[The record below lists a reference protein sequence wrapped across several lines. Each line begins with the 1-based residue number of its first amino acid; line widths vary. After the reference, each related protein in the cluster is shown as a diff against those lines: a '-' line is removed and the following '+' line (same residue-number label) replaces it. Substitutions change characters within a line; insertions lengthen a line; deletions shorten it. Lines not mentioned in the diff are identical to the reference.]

1 MAACLEQSDE
11 LQRLAVPSNQASRE
25 GVARLLRP
33 LLAYPTLSAVGLTL
47 LCVGLAEMLLMERKY
62 GFFSSGFL
70 QAHPLITNWD
80 RVLFVLASMWVDFT
94 FFFPLALAWNWLM
107 ARLGVGRLL
116 AAYHFWFIA
125 CGACLAVAAVHYRLL
140 AYFSDTINFTV
151 ARRMAGGNVPTML
164 SYAARE
170 TGLAVLGLVAS
181 ALVYAVGLWMV
192 RRLRPYAP
200 SNASPVCA
208 KRFWPWKAALV
219 VLAVV
224 FVVAA
229 LQRIEASSRLHYS
242 LRTKISYNSLVRLF
256 NVAANDTAWLNE
268 SQATATAPP
277 VPRPWGPV
285 SYRRVGPAK
294 NLVLVVLESA
304 RGELIGK
311 QIDGQLVAPN
321 LTRLAATGTSFT
333 QAYAHCAFTVP
344 AKSCLFTGSVTHGDP
359 DDSLFGTLHRQGYEI
374 SVFSSMD
381 EAFGSLDDA
390 VGMERAST
398 FFFDARQAKADRVFP
413 FTAPGS
419 LTLDDQHL
427 FRVIAGRLP
436 AMDWRKPQFLYI
448 NFQAA
453 HYPYH
458 YPSMPQLL
466 AGDPIPQGQI
476 GPRQQEWVARTYWNA
491 LSFVD
496 GLCGRLLAELQRLNV
511 LDNTVVAFVG
521 DHGESLYEDG
531 TLGHGHALNEIQTCI
546 PFLLSVTGV
555 RAEEPIGQAE
565 AMPLLLRAIG
575 LESELSDQ
583 EEPRSGP
590 KAVFQ
595 YIGDLQQPVQI
606 GLVDQNERRTI
617 LDLRTRQ
624 AFFSDRQESVP
635 YQELGRLPEL
645 SVRVRRLIA
654 EWKRHCAEERRW
666 TYRHP

>member
-1 MAACLEQSDE
+1 
-11 LQRLAVPSNQASRE
+11 
-25 GVARLLRP
+25 
-33 LLAYPTLSAVGLTL
+33 
-47 LCVGLAEMLLMERKY
+47 
-62 GFFSSGFL
+62 
-70 QAHPLITNWD
+70 
-80 RVLFVLASMWVDFT
+80 VLASIGMDFT
-94 FFFPLALAWNWLM
+94 FFFPLAVAWEWLM

-140 AYFSDTINFTV
+140 TYFSDTINFTV

-164 SYAARE
+164 SYAARKR
-170 TGLAVLGLVAS
+170 GLAILGLATA

-192 RRLRPYAP
+192 RRLCSHVP
-200 SNASPVCA
+200 SIASPVRSKLA
-208 KRFWPWKAALV
+208 WPWKAALA
-219 VLAVV
+219 VL
-224 FVVAA
+224 VVAFIVA
-229 LQRIEASSRLHYS
+229 TLQRIEASSRLHYS
-242 LRTKISYNSLVRLF
+242 LRTKISYSSLVHLF
-256 NVAANDTAWLNE
+256 NVAANDTAWLDE
-268 SQATATAPP
+268 GQATATAPP
-277 VPRPWGPV
+277 APRPQAPA

-321 LTRLAATGTSFT
+321 LTRLAASGTSFT

-359 DDSLFGTLHRQGYEI
+359 GDSLFITLQRQGYEI

-381 EAFGSLDDA
+381 ETFGNLDDG

-436 AMDWRKPQFLYI
+436 AMNWRKPQFLYI

-458 YPSMPQLL
+458 YSSMPQLL

-496 GLCGRLLAELQRLNV
+496 GLCGKLLAELQRLKV
-511 LDNTVVAFVG
+511 LDDTVVAFVG

-531 TLGHGHALNEIQTCI
+531 TLGHGHALNEIQTRI
-546 PFLLSVTGV
+546 PFLLSVPGL

-575 LESELSDQ
+575 LEREHPDQ
-583 EEPRSGP
+583 EEPTSGP

-606 GLVDQNERRTI
+606 GLVERNERRTI
-617 LDLRTRQ
+617 LDFRTRQ
-624 AFFSDRQESVP
+624 AFFNYRQESVP

-645 SVRVRRLIA
+645 SDAVQRLIA
-654 EWKRHCAEERRW
+654 EWKRQCAEERRW
-666 TYRHP
+666 TYRHH